1 MLPDI
6 DMAFDEMTHPGLGS
20 VQDVLVAVQLC
31 GGGGGAGV
39 AAVSRLRQAEAP
51 NLFAGGEWS
60 YEFLLLLLVSVVFD
74 WTAEKRVAD

>member
-1 MLPDI
+1 MTL
-6 DMAFDEMTHPGLGS
+6 THPGLGS

-39 AAVSRLRQAEAP
+39 AAVSRLRQAEAADR
-51 NLFAGGEWS
+51 FAGGEWG
-60 YEFLLLLLVSVVFD
+60 YEFLLLLLASVVFD